1 MKKPSRY
8 VIARHEMGFMG
19 SHFYVADM
27 ETGEVAETMQSLSQ
41 LDQVFTIETRDK
53 EPVLERAAFDIEKT
67 FAIGGTVHRLYRVH
81 ADQLSIEL

>member
-1 MKKPSRY
+1 MKKPARY

-19 SHFYVADM
+19 SHIYVADM

-41 LDQVFTIETRDK
+41 LGQVFTFETRDP
-53 EPVLERAAFDIEKT
+53 EPMLDRAAFEVETIHALAE
-67 FAIGGTVHRLYRVH
+67 TVRHLYRVR